1 MKNYKGKIMKNK
13 SNKPRFRA
21 ATKHFMDKDS
31 DGKVTIK
38 ATYCIECLHN
48 RRWNL
53 VGDKNGIIKFDS
65 AELRDKELSEFL
77 KCTIEEKQS

>member
-1 MKNYKGKIMKNK
+1 MKNK

-21 ATKHFMDKDS
+21 ATKHFMDKGQ
-31 DGKVTIK
+31 DGQTLIK

-53 VGDKNGIIKFDS
+53 VGDEKGIMKFDS
-65 AELRDKELSEFL
+65 KELRDEKLSEFL
-77 KCTIEEKQS
+77 KCTIE